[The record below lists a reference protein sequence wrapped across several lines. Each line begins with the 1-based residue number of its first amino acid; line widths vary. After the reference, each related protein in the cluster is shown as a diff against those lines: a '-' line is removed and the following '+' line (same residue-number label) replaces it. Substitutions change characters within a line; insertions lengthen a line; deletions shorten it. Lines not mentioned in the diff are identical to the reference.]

1 MTKKLLLGFQYLYW
15 TNTLDMQDK
24 TKMLSVLC
32 VWSDQGVLFSE
43 LFNLERGKHIVGQ
56 FILFYNSL
64 FNKEIKCLRDP
75 N

>member
-1 MTKKLLLGFQYLYW
+1 MTKKLLLGFQYPYW
-15 TNTLDMQDK
+15 TNTLNMKNK

-32 VWSDQGVLFSE
+32 VWSNQGVLFSE
-43 LFNLERGKHIVGQ
+43 LFNLERGKCIVGQ

-64 FNKEIKCLRDP
+64 LNKEIKCFRGP